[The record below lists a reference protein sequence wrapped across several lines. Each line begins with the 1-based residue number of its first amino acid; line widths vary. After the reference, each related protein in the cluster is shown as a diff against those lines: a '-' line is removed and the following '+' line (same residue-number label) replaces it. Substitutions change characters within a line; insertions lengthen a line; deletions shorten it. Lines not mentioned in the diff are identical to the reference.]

1 MIAVIARDRTEGKA
15 GFMNSKFSG
24 VFFGIVFLFACEA
37 AVAQSS
43 ASPKISDDVVKIAV
57 LTDMS
62 GLYADLGGPG
72 SVAAAQLAIDDFGG
86 KVLGKPIVLVSADH
100 QNKADVGASKA
111 REWFDT
117 QQVDMIVDV
126 PNSGVA
132 LAVSKVANE
141 KHKLFMVANA
151 GSTRL
156 TNEDCNPYTI
166 HYVYDTYAT
175 GGVTGRAVV
184 QHGGNTWFFITA
196 DYAFGHSLQDDT
208 SKEIKAVGGQ
218 VVGSVLHP
226 LNAPDFSSYM
236 LQAQSSGAKVIGL
249 ANAGGD
255 TINAIKAASEFGISK
270 KQTLAGLLVFITDI
284 NSLTLQVTQGMYVA
298 EGYYWDMNDDTRRL
312 GKRYFDKVHK
322 MPTMAQAGV
331 YSAVLQYLKAI
342 QATATDNPDVVIK
355 KLKETTL
362 NDDFVRNGHIRADGR
377 MVHEFYLFQV
387 KSPGES
393 KYPWD
398 YYKLVAK
405 IPGDQAFQPLSE
417 SRCPLIKASK

>member
-1 MIAVIARDRTEGKA
+1 MKGKLI
-15 GFMNSKFSG
+15 
-24 VFFGIVFLFACEA
+24 GIVVLSYLLLVGGQALPQA
-37 AVAQSS
+37 KSGKV
-43 ASPKISDDVVKIAV
+43 SDGVVKIAV

-62 GLYADLGGPG
+62 GLYTDIGGPG

-86 KVLGKPIVLVSADH
+86 KVLGAPIQLVSADH
-100 QNKADVGASKA
+100 QNKADVGANKA

-117 QQVDMIVDV
+117 QEVDMIIDV

-141 KHKLFMVANA
+141 KHKLFIVANA
-151 GSTRL
+151 GTSRL

-208 SKEIKAVGGQ
+208 SREVKAAGGQ
-218 VVGSVLHP
+218 VLGSVMHP
-226 LNAPDFSSYM
+226 LNAPDFSSYL

-255 TINAIKAASEFGISK
+255 TINSIKTAAQFGINK
-270 KQTLAGLLVFITDI
+270 TQTLAGLLFMISDVH
-284 NSLTLQVTQGMYVA
+284 SVGLQLAQGMYTA
-298 EGYYWDMNDDTRRL
+298 ESYYWDMNDDTRRL
-312 GKRYFDKVHK
+312 GKRFFAKMNR
-322 MPTMAQAGV
+322 MPTMTQAGV
-331 YSAVLQYLKAI
+331 YSGVLQYLKAI
-342 QATATDNPDVVIK
+342 QASGTDDADTVIK

-362 NDDFVRNGHIRADGR
+362 NDDFVKDGKIRADGR

-387 KSPGES
+387 KSPSES
-393 KYPWD
+393 KSPWD
-398 YYKLVAK
+398 DYKLISK

-417 SRCPLIKASK
+417 SRCPLIKK

>member
-1 MIAVIARDRTEGKA
+1 MKRRLMGTILGW
-15 GFMNSKFSG
+15 SL
-24 VFFGIVFLFACEA
+24 LFVCGQALPQA
-37 AVAQSS
+37 K
-43 ASPKISDDVVKIAV
+43 PGGKISDGVVKIAV

-62 GLYADLGGPG
+62 GLYADIGGPG
-72 SVAAAQLAIDDFGG
+72 SVAAAQIAIDEMGG
-86 KVLGKPIVLVSADH
+86 KVLGAPVQLVSADH
-100 QNKADVGASKA
+100 QNKADVGANKA

-117 QQVDMIVDV
+117 QQVDLIVDV
-126 PNSGVA
+126 PNSSVA

-141 KHKLFMVANA
+141 KHRLFMVDNA
-151 GSTRL
+151 GTSRL

-208 SKEIKAVGGQ
+208 TRAVKAAGGQ
-218 VVGSVLHP
+218 VLGSVQHP
-226 LNAPDFSSYM
+226 LNAPDFSSYL
-236 LQAQSSGAKVIGL
+236 LQAQASKAKVIGL

-255 TINAIKAASEFGISK
+255 TINAIKTAAEYGITK
-270 KQTLAGLLVFITDI
+270 NQTLAGLLVFVTDI

-298 EGYYWDMNDDTRRL
+298 EGYYWDLNDDTRRFA
-312 GKRYFDKVHK
+312 KKYFAKMKK
-322 MPTMAQAGV
+322 MPTMSQAGV
-331 YSAVLQYLKAI
+331 YSSVLQYLKAV
-342 QATATDNPDVVIK
+342 QATGTDDADTVIK

-362 NDDFVRNGHIRADGR
+362 NDDFVKNGKIRADGR

-387 KSPGES
+387 KSPSES

-398 YYKLVAK
+398 YYKLISK
-405 IPGDQAFQPLSE
+405 IPGEEAFQPLSQ
-417 SRCPLIKASK
+417 SRCPSIKK

>member
-1 MIAVIARDRTEGKA
+1 MRSRFAGPMIASLVLAAA
-15 GFMNSKFSG
+15 GTIF
-24 VFFGIVFLFACEA
+24 
-37 AVAQSS
+37 AQSS
-43 ASPKISDDVVKIAV
+43 SNAKISDDVVKIAV

-62 GLYADLGGPG
+62 GLYTDLGGPG

-86 KVLGKPIVLVSADH
+86 KVLGKQIVLVSADH

-196 DYAFGHSLQDDT
+196 DYAFGHSLQEDT
-208 SKEIKAVGGQ
+208 TKEIKAVGGQ
-218 VVGSVLHP
+218 VLGSVLHP
-226 LNAPDFSSYM
+226 LNAPDFSSYL
-236 LQAQSSGAKVIGL
+236 LQAQASGAKVIGL

-255 TINAIKAASEFGISK
+255 TINAIKAASEFGINK
-270 KQTLAGLLVFITDI
+270 KQQLAGLLVFITDI

-298 EGYYWDMNDDTRRL
+298 SGYYWDMNDDTRRL
-312 GKRYFDKVHK
+312 GKRFFAKMHK

-342 QATATDNPDVVIK
+342 QATGTDNADVVVK
-355 KLKETTL
+355 KLKEMTL
-362 NDDFVRNGHIRADGR
+362 NDDFVKNGHIRADGR

-387 KSPGES
+387 KSPVES

-417 SRCPLIKASK
+417 SRCPLIKK

>member
-1 MIAVIARDRTEGKA
+1 MKSRKLRLLAR
-15 GFMNSKFSG
+15 
-24 VFFGIVFLFACEA
+24 FLIIGASIC
-37 AVAQSS
+37 AVAQPKSGAS
-43 ASPKISDDVVKIAV
+43 APKISDDVVKVAV

-72 SVAAAQLAIDDFGG
+72 SVAAAQIAIDEFGG
-86 KVLGKPIVLVSADH
+86 KVLGKPIQLVSADH
-100 QNKADVGASKA
+100 QNKADVGANKA

-151 GSTRL
+151 GTSRL

-184 QHGGNTWFFITA
+184 QHGGNSWFFITA
-196 DYAFGHSLQDDT
+196 DYAFGKSLQEDT
-208 SKEIKAVGGQ
+208 TRAVKAAGGT

-226 LNAPDFSSYM
+226 LNAPDFSSYL

-255 TINAIKAASEFGISK
+255 TINSIKSAAEFGVSK
-270 KQTLAGLLVFITDI
+270 KQTMAGLLVFITDI
-284 NSLTLQVTQGMYVA
+284 NSLGLPITQGMYVA
-298 EGYYWDMNDDTRRL
+298 EGWYWDLNDDTRRF
-312 GKRYFDKVHK
+312 GKKYFAKINK

-331 YSAVLQYLKAI
+331 YSAVLQYLKAV
-342 QATATDNPDVVIK
+342 QAAGTDDADAVIT
-355 KLKETTL
+355 KLKSTTL
-362 NDDFVRNGHIRADGR
+362 NDDFVKNGKIREDGR

-387 KSPGES
+387 KAPGES

-398 YYKLVAK
+398 YYKLVVK
-405 IPGDQAFQPLSE
+405 IPGDEAFQPLSQ
-417 SRCPLIKASK
+417 SRCPLIKK

>member
-1 MIAVIARDRTEGKA
+1 MKRKLMCLVAVSYLLFVCSLALAQAKSGK
-15 GFMNSKFSG
+15 
-24 VFFGIVFLFACEA
+24 V
-37 AVAQSS
+37 
-43 ASPKISDDVVKIAV
+43 SDGVVKIAV

-62 GLYADLGGPG
+62 GLYSDIGGQG
-72 SVAAAQLAIDDFGG
+72 SVAAAQIAIDEFGG
-86 KVLGKPIVLVSADH
+86 KVLGAPIQLVSADH
-100 QNKADVGASKA
+100 QNKADVGANKA

-117 QQVDMIVDV
+117 QQVDLIVDV
-126 PNSGVA
+126 PNSSVA

-141 KHKLFMVANA
+141 KHKLFMVDNA
-151 GSTRL
+151 GTSRL

-208 SKEIKAVGGQ
+208 TRAVKAAGGQ
-218 VVGSVLHP
+218 VLGSVQHP
-226 LNAPDFSSYM
+226 LNAPDFSSYL
-236 LQAQSSGAKVIGL
+236 LQAQSSKAKVIGL

-255 TINAIKAASEFGISK
+255 TINAIKTAAEYGINK
-270 KQTLAGLLVFITDI
+270 NQTLAGLLVFITDI

-298 EGYYWDMNDDTRRL
+298 EGYYWDMNDDTRRF
-312 GKRYFDKVHK
+312 GKKYFAKMHK
-322 MPTMAQAGV
+322 MPTMSQAGV
-331 YSAVLQYLKAI
+331 YSSVLQYLKAV
-342 QATATDNPDVVIK
+342 QATGTDDTDTVIK

-362 NDDFVRNGHIRADGR
+362 NDDFVKNGKIRADGR

-387 KSPGES
+387 KSPSES

-398 YYKLVAK
+398 YYKLISK
-405 IPGDQAFQPLSE
+405 IPGDEAFQPLSQ
-417 SRCPLIKASK
+417 SRCPLIKK

>member
-1 MIAVIARDRTEGKA
+1 MNGKRINATIVWVLLA
-15 GFMNSKFSG
+15 GGVAFSQAKPG
-24 VFFGIVFLFACEA
+24 AT
-37 AVAQSS
+37 
-43 ASPKISDDVVKIAV
+43 PKISDDVVKIAV

-72 SVAAAQLAIDDFGG
+72 SVAAAQMAIDEFGG
-86 KVLGKPIVLVSADH
+86 KLLGKPIVLVSADH

-126 PNSGVA
+126 PNSAVA

-141 KHKLFMVANA
+141 KHRLFIVDNA

-184 QHGGNTWFFITA
+184 QHGGKSWFFITA

-208 SKEIKAVGGQ
+208 TRAIKSSGGQ

-226 LNAPDFSSYM
+226 LNASDFSSYL

-255 TINAIKAASEFGISK
+255 TINSVKTAAEFGINK
-270 KQTLAGLLVFITDI
+270 KQTLAGLLMMI
-284 NSLTLQVTQGMYVA
+284 NDVNALGLSVTQGMYVA
-298 EGYYWDMNDDTRRL
+298 DGFYWDMNDQTRKF
-312 GKRYFDKVHK
+312 GKAFQARSGR
-322 MPTMAQAGV
+322 MPSTIQAAV

-342 QATATDNPDVVIK
+342 QATGTDDADTVIK
-355 KLKETTL
+355 KLKEITI
-362 NDDFVRNGHIRADGR
+362 NDDFVKGGKIRADGR

-387 KSPGES
+387 KSPSES

-398 YYKLVAK
+398 YYKLISK

-417 SRCPLIKASK
+417 SRCPLIKK